1 MTREKEIPAAI
12 GEQAA
17 LAWETFH
24 GAEQAS
30 AAEHREFAEWIARSP
45 EHVEAYLRVARMMGA
60 LKSSA
65 VVWPET
71 SAEELVRAAKAS
83 PGEVVAFSRGEA
95 PAAQVPDRRA
105 RGFQPRYALALAAS
119 LMMAIG
125 VSWFAWMRPQQY
137 ETAFGEQRSV
147 LLDDGS
153 RVTLNTASKIEVD
166 LRKDHRII
174 RLVAGEALF
183 DVAHDASRPFDV
195 YTGESILRAVG
206 TKFDVD
212 ARPTRTTVTVVEGI
226 VSLTQ
231 GLAEALPRGNT
242 PLLMASDRVVIGPA
256 GPGAPEHGVHLDAV
270 TSWTQRKLIF
280 EHRALGEVAEEFNR
294 YNRQRIVIESER
306 LRAEQITGVFQSNDP
321 ASFLSFL
328 SGIPGVRIRE
338 DGRNGHI
345 VVLDDEAVGR

>member
-1 MTREKEIPAAI
+1 MTREKEIPASI

-24 GAEQAS
+24 GAEPAT

-65 VVWPET
+65 VVWPDT
-71 SAEELVRAAKAS
+71 SAEELIRAAKAT
-83 PGEVVAFSRGEA
+83 PGDVVAFSRGESPAA
-95 PAAQVPDRRA
+95 PARVSA
-105 RGFQPRYALALAAS
+105 RGFQPRFALALAAS
-119 LMMAIG
+119 LVVAIG

-226 VSLTQ
+226 VSLTH
-231 GLAEALPRGNT
+231 GLAAALPQGNT
-242 PLLMASDRVVIGPA
+242 PLLRASDRVVIGPA
-256 GPGAPEHGVHLDAV
+256 GAGAPEHGVHLDAA

-294 YNRQRIVIESER
+294 YNRERIVIESEK

-321 ASFLSFL
+321 ESFISFL
-328 SGIPGVRIRE
+328 SGIPGVRIRD
-338 DGRNGHI
+338 DGRSGHV
-345 VVLDDEAVGR
+345 VVLDDEAGR